1 MYFEIASIL
10 SGDVGQC
17 LVNTYYEAG
26 PTARL
31 SKFSGPRVLIH

>member
-10 SGDVGQC
+10 SDVGQC

-26 PTARL
+26 PTAKL